1 MTSASPPAVVIRP
14 RSGWFSLGLFELWHH
29 RELVGFLAMRDV
41 RVRYKQSLLGIA
53 WALVQPLATLAVFT
67 GLFGALLG
75 RQGLPTRPGVP
86 YALSTFCALAP
97 WQLFARA
104 VTAGADSLVV
114 NQALVTKVYLPRL
127 AMPLAPVLA
136 SLVDFA
142 LALAVLAVMMA
153 WYGVAP
159 GPAALGLPLLVL
171 LALAASLGV
180 SLWLAA
186 VNALYR
192 DVRLALPFLVQIWML
207 VTPVVYT
214 APSVLAGQPAWL
226 ARLYACNPMVGVV
239 EGFRHA
245 LLGGPPAWDMIAGS
259 AASTAILL
267 FSGLVVFRRLERL
280 FADRV

>member
-1 MTSASPPAVVIRP
+1 VVIRP
-14 RSGWFSLGLFELWHH
+14 RSGWVSLGLLELWRQ
-29 RELVGFLAMRDV
+29 RELVGLLAVRDV
-41 RVRYKQSLLGIA
+41 RVRYKQSLLGTT
-53 WALVQPLATLAVFT
+53 WALLQPLATLAVFT

-75 RQGLPTRPGVP
+75 GERLPSAPRVP
-86 YALSTFCALAP
+86 YAVSTFSALVL

-127 AMPLAPVLA
+127 AVPLAPVLA

-142 LALAVLAVMMA
+142 LSLLVLAPMLF
-153 WYGVAP
+153 WYGIAP
-159 GPAALGLPLLVL
+159 RTDALLCPLLVL
-171 LALAASLGV
+171 LALAAALGV
-180 SLWLAA
+180 ALWLAA

-214 APSVLAGQPAWL
+214 APSVLTGRPAWL
-226 ARLYACNPMVGVV
+226 VTLYAWNPMAGIVEAFRFAIVG
-239 EGFRHA
+239 GA
-245 LLGGPPAWDMIAGS
+245 SAPWDMLARS
-259 AASTAILL
+259 AASTALL
-267 FSGLVVFRRLERL
+267 LASGLIAFRRLERV